1 MLAGRNGLSPV
12 MVGRASELA
21 RLRRL
26 LAARSVPDARVALIS
41 GEAGIG
47 KTRLLKELIAG
58 LDPDPDALVLGGQ
71 AGQGM
76 PGRPFQL
83 LREAVASEVRDWEA
97 VPARLADRD
106 DALRMMLYPIAPR
119 LACDRERDREYGQEE
134 LLGTAV
140 DLIRE
145 LAPTLLVFEDLHW
158 ADAQSVALFGRL
170 ALTADLDVLL
180 IGTFRPEGVDRRH
193 PMLELLAE
201 LDRQRPVTSIL
212 LERLDQAQ
220 VHELVEAVH
229 GGPVPFRVAE
239 TLHRR
244 TGGNPFF
251 LEELLAT
258 AAKDLKGSDAT
269 AAPERLASLPLPWN
283 LTEAVLRRLDDLE
296 PPERQVAETAAI
308 LGERIPFDLLA
319 SVAGR
324 SEQELI
330 EALRRLVREDLL
342 AEREQ
347 DVFHFRHALTRE
359 AIAGQLLGR
368 ERRRLHEKALAAL
381 QEAGSDD
388 WSAIVWH
395 AQGAGRGEELV
406 AAARAGA
413 EAYVCRGASVDAL
426 RLAEHGL
433 AEAPDDPALLAWAS
447 KAAWLIGL
455 LDVSV
460 EHGER
465 RLEVARQR
473 GDLEDQAAV
482 LIHLARVHWEA
493 HHPDRQWECV
503 WQALEAARR
512 LGPSPLLAR
521 AQARVSEAYMLA
533 DDATAAIEWA
543 DHTIALAERVGPRSV
558 LLAAQVN
565 KGTAMVEPNGPPS
578 RRRREEG
585 LALLERAVAEAEAAD
600 FDLTLHR
607 ALWNLM
613 VNQVQS
619 WPLER
624 SWQVY
629 RQLRAASERAG
640 HAADNVGLA
649 IRRSEIHVMEGD
661 RHAAL
666 TAIAK
671 GRRLTRTRNPSSV
684 FEFLLDPYEAVL
696 RIEGGELPAAEELL
710 GRSREMML
718 TASQECDRVWFWA
731 ICASL
736 AARRGDLDAARAA
749 CAQADAQVAAWWWGL
764 GPEPNIGLIDAVA
777 PVCQRRRCGRCSP
790 EPTS

>member
-1 MLAGRNGLSPV
+1 MPGNLPGMLAGRNGLSPV

-26 LAARSVPDARVALIS
+26 LAARSVPDVRVALIS

-193 PMLELLAE
+193 PML
-201 LDRQRPVTSIL
+201 
-212 LERLDQAQ
+212 
-220 VHELVEAVH
+220 
-229 GGPVPFRVAE
+229 
-239 TLHRR
+239 
-244 TGGNPFF
+244 
-251 LEELLAT
+251 
-258 AAKDLKGSDAT
+258 
-269 AAPERLASLPLPWN
+269 
-283 LTEAVLRRLDDLE
+283 
-296 PPERQVAETAAI
+296 
-308 LGERIPFDLLA
+308 
-319 SVAGR
+319 
-324 SEQELI
+324 ELI

-718 TASQECDRVWFWA
+718 TASQECDRVWFCA

-736 AARRGDLDAARAA
+736 AAR
-749 CAQADAQVAAWWWGL
+749 
-764 GPEPNIGLIDAVA
+764 
-777 PVCQRRRCGRCSP
+777 
-790 EPTS
+790 